1 LRIPGIVRVKH
12 AEILARNQRL
22 QISASAN
29 IAASNNP
36 TKRTMILPMFW
47 GGLRMEIGSL
57 LSGRTLL
64 MSGRTLFMQVVPRSA
79 AVWRH
84 LQLVV
89 AWRREVHDHIN
100 KVIPGGRRT
109 IPE

>member
-1 LRIPGIVRVKH
+1 LSAARKIV
-12 AEILARNQRL
+12 ASDQRL

-29 IAASNNP
+29 IAANNNP
-36 TKRTMILPMFW
+36 AKRRMILPIFW
-47 GGLRMEIGSL
+47 GGLCREIGSL
-57 LSGRTLL
+57 S
-64 MSGRTLFMQVVPRSA
+64 SGRTLFMQVLPGLA

-84 LQLVV
+84 LPLVV
-89 AWRREVHDHIN
+89 AWHREVHDHINDHIN